1 MKKYNIKNYIRYK
14 EEVKVLISNIEIK
27 DFIEYTDDELKIIF
41 LPLVENVAR
50 KFSTAQEAS
59 GVMSIL
65 DLIQEGSLQ
74 LCKAVDKLDREKLS
88 NSEDKSKS
96 LKSFFAKRIRGGIRR
111 EIDKNRA
118 QMRIPEHKLNEIR
131 KDGGKDKKMVEMFF
145 NSMFL
150 SIDTKPYNDEDMIYQ
165 IPDKSDPYNET
176 LLNAYILSLLNK
188 HLTSDEVFVLNKSY
202 GLDGKKW
209 SANEIAKAL
218 EIKGISAYVRVS
230 EIKKQAVQK
239 LIDNVDHSQVI
250 DYL

>member
-209 SANEIAKAL
+209 SANDIAAGL
-218 EIKGISAYVRVS
+218 EIKGVSAYVRVS
-230 EIKKQAVQK
+230 ELKKQAVNK